1 MRRIFF
7 LKTLIQVVTC
17 QIAGC
22 PNQSESNIANL
33 YKKTQKKSEW
43 MIANNMV
50 QIWAPTYL
58 QMLFVRPFFGRFWNL
73 GKPLCKH
80 FAGGWPHHFVRA
92 HLDCSYKMVTQVD
105 PPNLQGDENYV
116 LNFLVKVVNMY
127 VIIKDKGHLSAGVS
141 QPAISYG
148 GLSRRGWTISIGEY
162 NKPKLVHLKRDA

>member
-1 MRRIFF
+1 MRRHIF

-92 HLDCSYKMVTQVD
+92 EVGCTWIVLTKWWPKWTPLIYRGMGHHHFICSVCSTQ
-105 PPNLQGDENYV
+105 GRWT
-116 LNFLVKVVNMY
+116 M
-127 VIIKDKGHLSAGVS
+127 KGPG
-141 QPAISYG
+141 
-148 GLSRRGWTISIGEY
+148 TISAQLLLTLF
-162 NKPKLVHLKRDA
+162 KL